1 SLKPYGNAQ
10 NTSDIT
16 LNKRTKSI
24 YTPLELQF
32 IEMKKQYKDAVLC
45 VECGY
50 KYRFFGEDAE
60 IAAKELN
67 IYCHQDHN
75 FMTASIPTHR
85 LFVHVRRLVAK
96 GYKVGVIKQMETAAL
111 KAAGENKSTLFNRK
125 LTALYTKSTLI
136 GEDILFKEI
145 WFHTWLDEPV
155 DVEEATTDVPD
166 NYLLCICENGENF
179 KDRRK
184 GDIVMGIMAIQPT
197 TGEVIFDSFQDSA
210 SRLELESRVLRLQ
223 PVEIILPPSL
233 SDQSE
238 KLINSITSM

>member
-1 SLKPYGNAQ
+1 SFKSYDSTQ
-10 NTSDIT
+10 NTSDT
-16 LNKRTKSI
+16 NLNKRTKSI

-75 FMTASIPTHR
+75 FMTASIPSHR

-111 KAAGENKSTLFNRK
+111 KAAGENKSSLFSRK

-145 WFHTWLDEPV
+145 WALDDSV
-155 DVEEATTDVPD
+155 DVEEVTADVPD
-166 NYLLCICENGENF
+166 NYLLCICENGENL
-179 KDRRK
+179 KNWKK
-184 GDIVMGIMAIQPT
+184 GDIIIGIMAVQPT
-197 TGEVIFDSFQDSA
+197 TGEVIFDSFQDCA

-223 PVEIILPPSL
+223 PVEIILPSSL